1 MAEASPSLEIGSVKP
16 RKKKSH
22 RTTHRFTRLVKGEI
36 AAKISYQK
44 SAVVIRTTMANLA
57 KYQPNEDLVATGKGT

>member
-1 MAEASPSLEIGSVKP
+1 LIFPSQ
-16 RKKKSH
+16 KKKATSH
-22 RTTHRFTRLVKGEI
+22 SASLYPFDEGVGI
-36 AAKISYQK
+36 AVKISYQK